1 MTSKKWRETIKQA
14 SMDAGTYKPFFDAVI
29 DTLADIL
36 EKRDKAQT
44 EFNKSGKK
52 IIVEHTNK
60 AGATNLEQN
69 PLIRLIN
76 DLNRDALAYW
86 KELGLTAAS
95 LKRINESAIK
105 GEKELSP
112 LAKALSK
119 LEN

>member
-29 DTLADIL
+29 ATLADIL
-36 EKRDKAQT
+36 EKRDQAQA
-44 EFNKSGKK
+44 EFKKSKQV
-52 IIVEHTNK
+52 IVQHTNK

-112 LAKALSK
+112 LAKALSE